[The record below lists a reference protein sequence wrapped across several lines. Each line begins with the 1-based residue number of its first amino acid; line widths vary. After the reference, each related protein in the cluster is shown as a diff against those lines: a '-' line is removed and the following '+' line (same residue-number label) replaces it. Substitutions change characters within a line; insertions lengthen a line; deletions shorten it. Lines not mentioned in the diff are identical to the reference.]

1 MGKII
6 IIGANGAVGK
16 SCASKLN
23 DKELVLISRSKF
35 DDSTPKNSNIIEHV
49 LDLNDYAKTSDL
61 INKIDYEISGIIVFW
76 HHNIKMSIFI
86 YIFFKIHIKN

>member
-35 DDSTPKNSNIIEHV
+35 DDNNPNNSQVLEHV
-49 LDLNDYAKTSDL
+49 LDLNSYATTADF
-61 INKIDYEISGIIVFW
+61 INKICYEISGIICSMGSSSL
-76 HHNIKMSIFI
+76 K
-86 YIFFKIHIKN
+86 HISNNKL